1 VRRLKEELTRDG
13 YVSKARRAGSKHTGG
28 KPFVR
33 GALYTILKNPVYI
46 GKVAH
51 KGKLH
56 KGKHEPLL
64 DPGLWKD
71 VQERLAAN
79 RHRKRTRAN
88 ARTPSL
94 LAGLLFDDRG
104 NPMSPTQSH
113 RGSRRYR
120 YYISQA
126 LLQYREH
133 EAGSVARVPADSLET
148 LVSDQWL
155 AFLGDGARLLDAIGA
170 DGWPASDQH
179 ALLDQAK
186 ALATGWSDG
195 TMPQRIAQLQ
205 QWRPRITIGRDALRI
220 ELPGESVRTVWG
232 ARMTAAATRSPA
244 PIEWTVPVALK
255 RSGIETKLV
264 IPSGPP
270 PLAHTASATALRE
283 AVEKALTWNQAL
295 LADPTK
301 STCSLAKA
309 EGVTQRFIAQRLQ
322 LAWLAPDIVQRI
334 IAGDIPDT
342 LTLEHFKKRRIPLDW
357 AEQRAFFQIT

>member
-1 VRRLKEELTRDG
+1 
-13 YVSKARRAGSKHTGG
+13 
-28 KPFVR
+28 
-33 GALYTILKNPVYI
+33 
-46 GKVAH
+46 
-51 KGKLH
+51 
-56 KGKHEPLL
+56 
-64 DPGLWKD
+64 
-71 VQERLAAN
+71 
-79 RHRKRTRAN
+79 
-88 ARTPSL
+88 
-94 LAGLLFDDRG
+94 
-104 NPMSPTQSH
+104 
-113 RGSRRYR
+113 
-120 YYISQA
+120 
-126 LLQYREH
+126 
-133 EAGSVARVPADSLET
+133 
-148 LVSDQWL
+148 
-155 AFLGDGARLLDAIGA
+155 
-170 DGWPASDQH
+170 
-179 ALLDQAK
+179 DQAK

-264 IPSGPP
+264 IPSAPP

-295 LADPTK
+295 LADRVK

-322 LAWLAPDIVQRI
+322 LAWLAPDIIQRI

>member
-1 VRRLKEELTRDG
+1 MLAAMSDRNEVQGLLTLAVHELRTPLNVAAG
-13 YVSKARRAGSKHTGG
+13 YLRM
-28 KPFVR
+28 
-33 GALYTILKNPVYI
+33 
-46 GKVAH
+46 
-51 KGKLH
+51 
-56 KGKHEPLL
+56 LL
-64 DPGLWKD
+64 DPRSGT
-71 VQERLAAN
+71 LAD
-79 RHRKRTRAN
+79 RHAQ
-88 ARTPSL
+88 
-94 LAGLLFDDRG
+94 LAGK
-104 NPMSPTQSH
+104 
-113 RGSRRYR
+113 
-120 YYISQA
+120 A
-126 LLQYREH
+126 
-133 EAGSVARVPADSLET
+133 ADSLET

-195 TMPQRIAQLQ
+195 TMSQRIEQLQ

-232 ARMTAAATRSPA
+232 ATTKAAATRSCA

-283 AVEKALTWNQAL
+283 AVEKALTWNQSL
-295 LADPTK
+295 LADPAK

-334 IAGDIPDT
+334 IAGNIPDT
-342 LTLEHFKKRRIPLDW
+342 LTLGQFRNRRIPLDW